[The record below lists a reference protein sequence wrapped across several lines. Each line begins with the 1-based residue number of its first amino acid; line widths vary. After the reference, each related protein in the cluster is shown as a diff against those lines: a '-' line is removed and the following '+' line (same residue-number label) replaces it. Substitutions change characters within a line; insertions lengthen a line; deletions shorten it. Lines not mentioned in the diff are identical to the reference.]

1 MGSNRAQL
9 EKKVTELS
17 NKTRLNKQV
26 VQSLVEHY
34 QQKCKD
40 KGIDRDSVRDDLM
53 NQFNMLDDFLLDRIF
68 RTFDISANT
77 QHLKL
82 DDYVI
87 GMATFLTGNIEDKM
101 RFCFNV
107 YDLNGDGYITREEM
121 FQFLK
126 NSMVTKSHDADQ
138 DDADEG
144 IKELTELALKKLDH
158 DDHDGRVSF
167 KDFQA
172 AVYGDKLLLESLGQC
187 LPDEKARCRYLKMLG
202 DPDMNKQQ
210 ATITS
215 QGKTNSSRRA
225 VFAEQQKV

>member
-9 EKKVTELS
+9 EKKVGELT
-17 NKTRLNKQV
+17 NKTKLNKQV
-26 VQSLVEHY
+26 VQGLVEHY
-34 QQKCKD
+34 QIKCKD
-40 KGIDRDSVRDDLM
+40 KGLDRDSVRDDLM

-77 QHLKL
+77 QHLKM
-82 DDYVI
+82 DDYVT
-87 GMATFLTGNIEDKM
+87 GMATFLTGNLEDKM
-101 RFCFNV
+101 KFCFHV

-167 KDFQA
+167 KDFQC
-172 AVYGDKLLLESLGQC
+172 AVMDDKLLLESLGQC
-187 LPDEKARCRYLKMLG
+187 LPDEKCRCQYLKMLG
-202 DPDMNKQQ
+202 DPDMNTQPT
-210 ATITS
+210 TIS
-215 QGKTNSSRRA
+215 AKSRTGTA
-225 VFAEQQKV
+225 KHKV